1 MRPEPP
7 TYRRESQYTVY
18 PEHPYKSD
26 TWRTKQGRGQSVGV
40 SDTPKHLAS
49 EDTQSRQDTGVIEEA
64 TTGRSQGRGVA
75 RTTGPGSVGGR
86 PVPIQRV
93 WDPSDSP
100 GLKEKVRDLGRDLQV
115 RDLRSQV
122 RATGSGPTRAGPKGG
137 SEPTRVRPDH
147 RGSGTRPDSLGL
159 KERVSDPSTDP
170 QVRDLRPQLKD
181 CTGRGPSYRAETL
194 THTDKGQG
202 PDQGRGT
209 WTQGPQQSPG

>member
-1 MRPEPP
+1 MIKKNYCDCGMYDMCTVRPEPP

-100 GLKEKVRDLGRDLQV
+100 GLKEKVRDLGRDPRV
-115 RDLRSQV
+115 RDPRSQV
-122 RATGSGPTRAGPKGG
+122 KDH
-137 SEPTRVRPDH
+137 RVRTHP
-147 RGSGTRPDSLGL
+147 
-159 KERVSDPSTDP
+159 
-170 QVRDLRPQLKD
+170 
-181 CTGRGPSYRAETL
+181 GRAQKGVG
-194 THTDKGQG
+194 THTGQT
-202 PDQGRGT
+202 R
-209 WTQGPQQSPG
+209 S